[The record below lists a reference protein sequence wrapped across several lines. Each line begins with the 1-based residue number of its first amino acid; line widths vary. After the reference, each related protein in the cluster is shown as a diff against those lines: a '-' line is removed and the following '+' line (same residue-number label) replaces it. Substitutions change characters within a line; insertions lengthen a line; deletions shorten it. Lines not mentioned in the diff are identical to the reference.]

1 MEDFELLDRLKKHEA
16 FGVSTVQRIAS
27 FGYQRA
33 VDTINRLEAGGV
45 IQANEA
51 SSQWNMVS
59 PKAELLALYEQ
70 RKAALQEFENLP
82 SQGVEPLILMDVPKG
97 WAGATN
103 RVLIVGQETLGWD
116 FAPGDYYEWPYPPIS
131 SLEDFLGFPDSVGAM
146 MHGDKMFEFARH
158 QPGNVNSPFWRA
170 YRQVREAVGDDPVG
184 FDTKVLYTNLFKTAV
199 DGTSIVK
206 NGTTDEADNIW
217 RASAQL
223 LTREIELLQPDAVV
237 FFTGPDYDRYLE
249 LEFPGLGWTPI
260 GEHAQRSFAKLNHSA
275 LPAKSYR
282 TYHPG
287 YLSRGNWHLV
297 EDICAA
303 LV

>member
-70 RKAALQEFENLP
+70 RKTALQEFENLP

-116 FAPGDYYEWPYPPIS
+116 FAPGDYYECSGQLI
-131 SLEDFLGFPDSVGAM
+131 PD
-146 MHGDKMFEFARH
+146 
-158 QPGNVNSPFWRA
+158 
-170 YRQVREAVGDDPVG
+170 
-184 FDTKVLYTNLFKTAV
+184 
-199 DGTSIVK
+199 
-206 NGTTDEADNIW
+206 TTLIFF
-217 RASAQL
+217 SA
-223 LTREIELLQPDAVV
+223 
-237 FFTGPDYDRYLE
+237 
-249 LEFPGLGWTPI
+249 
-260 GEHAQRSFAKLNHSA
+260 
-275 LPAKSYR
+275 
-282 TYHPG
+282 
-287 YLSRGNWHLV
+287 
-297 EDICAA
+297 
-303 LV
+303 